1 MNPPS
6 PEHNS
11 RVSGMFGRIAPG
23 YDLLNRLLSGGLDI
37 LWRHCLVHSVQ
48 PRSTGR
54 VLDLAAGTLDVA
66 LALARRHQGVRV
78 LALDFCLPMLQAGLP
93 KRDRAAP
100 AIKRA
105 VKPVAADAFCLPLA
119 DNCVDAVTIAFG
131 LRNMLPRVEALRE
144 MHRVLAPGG
153 SVHVLEFGSA
163 RKRVWGG
170 LYNLYLSH
178 ILPCIGGVISGDK
191 AAYTY
196 LARTVTEF
204 PQAEELAAEMA
215 QAGFK
220 DVTWEKHSGGIVFL
234 HMGRK

>member
-1 MNPPS
+1 
-6 PEHNS
+6 
-11 RVSGMFGRIAPG
+11 MFGRIAPG

-37 LWRHCLVHSVQ
+37 LWRRRLVRAVQ
-48 PRSTGR
+48 PRNTGR

-66 LALARRHQGVRV
+66 LALARHHHGLRV

-93 KRDRAAP
+93 KRNRAVSSV
-100 AIKRA
+100 KRA

-119 DNCVDAVTIAFG
+119 DGCVDAVTVAFG
-131 LRNMLPRVEALRE
+131 LRNMLPRVDALRE

-170 LYNLYLSH
+170 LYNLYLTH
-178 ILPCIGGVISGDK
+178 VLPFIGGIISGDK
-191 AAYTY
+191 GAYDY

-204 PQAEELAAEMA
+204 PRAEELAGEMA
-215 QAGFK
+215 EAGFSG
-220 DVTWEKHSGGIVFL
+220 VTWQKWSGGIVFL
-234 HMGRK
+234 HTGRK